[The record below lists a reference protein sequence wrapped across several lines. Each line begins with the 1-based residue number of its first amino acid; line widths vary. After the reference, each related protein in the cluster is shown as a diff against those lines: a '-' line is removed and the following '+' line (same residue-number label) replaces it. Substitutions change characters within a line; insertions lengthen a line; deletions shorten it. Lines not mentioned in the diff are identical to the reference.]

1 MSSSH
6 QNGQTASVA
15 TASQVN
21 QQSPDFMNDIA
32 KLETLI
38 PNNLS
43 NNKRAVIERLIVLYQ
58 NNSLDR

>member
-6 QNGQTASVA
+6 QNGQAASVA
-15 TASQVN
+15 ITSQLN

-38 PNNLS
+38 PKNLS
-43 NNKRAVIERLIVLYQ
+43 SNKRAVIERLIALYQ
-58 NNSLDR
+58 KNSIDR